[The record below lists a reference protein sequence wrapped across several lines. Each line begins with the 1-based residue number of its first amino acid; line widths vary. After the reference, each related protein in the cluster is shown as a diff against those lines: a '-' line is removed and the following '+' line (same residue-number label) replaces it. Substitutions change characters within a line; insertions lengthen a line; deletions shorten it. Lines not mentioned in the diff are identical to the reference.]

1 MPIAEQRGGAEEL
14 FNHFVTSM
22 SDSPLDPYIVFFDD
36 GPMVNQCRSANIPS
50 TIIETGRLRDLH
62 RWTSAIRQIRQVI
75 RNHRADVVLSWMT
88 KAHLYAG
95 VASLLERTPAV
106 WYQHGVPDPQD
117 LGTRLATLLPATGVL
132 ACSNVIARS
141 QASLWP
147 NRPTVAVHPCVDT
160 DRFDPCRLP
169 APLDARRQLGLPE
182 QGPLIG
188 MVARMQKWKGV
199 HVFVRAMDRV
209 RQRLPTASAVIVGGM
224 HTLESDYVA
233 FVDAEI
239 NRLGLSKC
247 IHRVGFQANVPLWM
261 QAMDVVVHASDR
273 EPFGMVIL
281 EAMALGKPVVAGAEG
296 GPREIITDEVH
307 GLFAPYGDDQRLAAQ
322 VYRYIDEPGLAHR
335 ISGNAPR
342 RAADFNRSNYANR
355 LSGALRELVSG
366 QNPVDVTPTQK
377 ISASDTRVSSI
388 DSHLR

>member
-14 FNHFVTSM
+14 FNHFVASV
-22 SDSPLDPYIVFFDD
+22 SGSPLDPYIVFFEE
-36 GPMVNQCRSANIPS
+36 GPMVDRCRSANIPS
-50 TIIETGRLRDLH
+50 TIIETGRLRDIH
-62 RWTSAIRQIRQVI
+62 RWPGLVHQIRQVI

-106 WYQHGVPDPQD
+106 WYQHGVPDTKDPV
-117 LGTRLATLLPATGVL
+117 TRLATLLPATGVL

-169 APLDARRQLGLPE
+169 APTDARRQLGLPE
-182 QGPLIG
+182 QGPVIG
-188 MVARMQKWKGV
+188 MVARMQRWKGV

-209 RQRLPTASAVIVGGM
+209 RQRVPTASAVIVGGM
-224 HTLESDYVA
+224 HALEPDYVA

-247 IHRVGFQANVPLWM
+247 IHRVGFQDNVPLWM

-296 GPREIITDEVH
+296 GPQEIITDGVN
-307 GLFAPYGDDQRLAAQ
+307 GLFAPYGDPERLASQIARYLGNSGFARKVGENARHRSKDFQ
-322 VYRYIDEPGLAHR
+322 HNTFSYRL
-335 ISGNAPR
+335 R
-342 RAADFNRSNYANR
+342 RALAYLGGTSNTSGKQNRSLAF
-355 LSGALRELVSG
+355 
-366 QNPVDVTPTQK
+366 VT
-377 ISASDTRVSSI
+377 S
-388 DSHLR
+388 